1 MNPLIIVLPV
11 LGIGGY
17 LVYRALQPAQYLPP
31 PGTPAVGSGGVRYQS
46 YLSQINDAMLAFR
59 AAKAFGET
67 SGTAAMTTR
76 GTLDIVASMAGVD
89 LAQGNITQADMNN
102 LNAQIA
108 AGKKEIGA

>member
-1 MNPLIIVLPV
+1 
-11 LGIGGY
+11 
-17 LVYRALQPAQYLPP
+17 
-31 PGTPAVGSGGVRYQS
+31 
-46 YLSQINDAMLAFR
+46 
-59 AAKAFGET
+59 
-67 SGTAAMTTR
+67 MTTR